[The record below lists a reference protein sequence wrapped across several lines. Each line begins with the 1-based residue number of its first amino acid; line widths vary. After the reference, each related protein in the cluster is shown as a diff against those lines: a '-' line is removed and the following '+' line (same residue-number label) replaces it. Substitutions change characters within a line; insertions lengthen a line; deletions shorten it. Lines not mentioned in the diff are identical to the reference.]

1 MDEVYR
7 LPLFPLHTVLFPGQT
22 LPLHIFEPR
31 YQLMVHRCLAEEIP
45 FGVVLIQEGVE
56 VGGSAI
62 PYTVGTLARITDVEP
77 LSGGRMNITAV
88 GEHRFHL
95 HRYDETQEPYLV
107 GDLMLWPWGDLSPP
121 APSLLLAVQS
131 ALEQYLTLLSRL
143 TGEAFYLDEIPL
155 HPATLAVLTAITL
168 QVHPREKQR
177 LLEQPTIRQMLEY
190 ERQLL
195 KEENQALQFLV
206 AAGPPPE
213 DEESFFFSIN

>member
-31 YQLMVHRCLAEEIP
+31 YQLMVHRCLAEKIP

-56 VGGSAI
+56 VGGPAI

-107 GDLMLWPWGDLSPP
+107 GELMLWPWGDLSPP
-121 APSLLLAVQS
+121 DPSLLLAVQS
-131 ALEQYLTLLSRL
+131 ALERYLTLLSRL
-143 TGEAFYLDEIPL
+143 AGETLYLDEIPL

-168 QVHPREKQR
+168 QVPPREKQR
-177 LLEQPTIRQMLEY
+177 LLEQPTIRQMLEH
-190 ERQLL
+190 ERRLL
-195 KEENQALQFLV
+195 REENRALRLLV
-206 AAGPPPE
+206 AAGPPPD
-213 DEESFFFSIN
+213 DEESFFFSAN